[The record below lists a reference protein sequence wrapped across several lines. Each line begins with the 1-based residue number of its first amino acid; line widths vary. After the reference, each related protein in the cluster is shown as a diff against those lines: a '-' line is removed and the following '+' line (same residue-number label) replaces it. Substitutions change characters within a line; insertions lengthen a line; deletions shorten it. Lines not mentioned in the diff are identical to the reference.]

1 MNEEQKKF
9 VEENYLKMSKNKMA
23 RVLNV
28 RFSLVLSYCNSKKL
42 KVSPELIQKFRKQA
56 SQERIEREK
65 KGIYTVLNHPFYKH
79 NWNPITGFTN
89 AAY

>member
-1 MNEEQKKF
+1 MNDEQKKF

-23 RVLNV
+23 QILNV

-42 KVSPELIQKFRKQA
+42 KAPPELIQKFRKQA
-56 SQERIEREK
+56 HQERIQKEK
-65 KGIYTVLNHPFYKH
+65 SGIYQKLNHPFYQYG
-79 NWNPITGFTN
+79 WNPITGFTN